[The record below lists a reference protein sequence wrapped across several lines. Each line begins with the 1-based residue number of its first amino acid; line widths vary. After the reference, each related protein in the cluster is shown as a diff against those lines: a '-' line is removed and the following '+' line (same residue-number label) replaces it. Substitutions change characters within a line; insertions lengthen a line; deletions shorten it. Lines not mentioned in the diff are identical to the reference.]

1 MLTIR
6 KEQMELLK
14 RHMASQFANRLVRQ
28 WRSSY
33 PEATKSRSDA
43 ALLDDMKNAIQDAES
58 HGITGQAEI
67 ERYAGFVM
75 EYGASFGS
83 SPTSRWAGAVL
94 ERSDLA
100 GSEKLAAVEE
110 AYLHEGRAGH
120 G

>member
-6 KEQMELLK
+6 KEQMQLLK
-14 RHMASQFANRLVRQ
+14 RHMANQFANRLVRQ
-28 WRSSY
+28 WRASY

-43 ALLDDMKNAIQDAES
+43 ALLDDMKKAMQDAES
-58 HGITGQAEI
+58 RGITGQVQI
-67 ERYAGFVM
+67 QRYAGFVM

-83 SPTSRWAGAVL
+83 SPTTGWAGAVL

-100 GSEKLAAVEE
+100 GSEKMAAIEE
-110 AYLHEGRAGH
+110 AYLHERRAGH